1 MLHIDAEAQRR
12 LSRIKDADVLIGIP
26 SFNSARTV
34 GYVVDQCSRGL
45 SEFFQ
50 SQNNVIF
57 VSDGGSA
64 DSTVET
70 VEEMK
75 MPKGVELIS
84 CRYQGTPGKGSAVK
98 AIFEASITLGI
109 RSLALIDSDL
119 QSITPDW
126 IKLLIS
132 PTFKRAALVTPRYLR
147 HKYDG
152 TITNQLCYPLT
163 RALYGKRVRQPIGG
177 DFGLSI
183 ELTKKLIES
192 PLWQTPYI
200 PRFGIDIFITSS
212 ALAEGFTV
220 EEADLGVKIHETKDP
235 ALSLASMFREVTG
248 SAFSCIEAYE
258 KCWRTV
264 KSSVSLPL
272 HKDHVKR
279 TDPPPIGVS
288 LDRMIQDC
296 TTSYQASAE
305 LRSMLS
311 PDLRKRLDTSI
322 LTKPEDFGI
331 STETWARTVFE
342 SSAQFKRSDA
352 IKKNLILDGLKCIW
366 SARVAT
372 FVRDTASITSE
383 EAEVK
388 VEEDAVQFEKLK
400 SELLK
405 IY

>member
-1 MLHIDAEAQRR
+1 MLYLDLEAQRC
-12 LSRIKDADVLIGIP
+12 LSKINCANILIGIP
-26 SFNSARTV
+26 SFNSARTI
-34 GYVVDQCSRGL
+34 GHVVDQCSRGL
-45 SEFFQ
+45 SEFFDDQ
-50 SQNNVIF
+50 RNVIL

-64 DSTVET
+64 DSTVHT
-70 VEEMK
+70 VENMK
-75 MPKGVELIS
+75 MQQGVELVA
-84 CRYQGTPGKGSAVK
+84 CRYQGTSGKGSAVK
-98 AIFEASITLGI
+98 AIFEASIKLGT

-119 QSITPDW
+119 GSITPDW
-126 IKLLIS
+126 IKLLIG
-132 PTFKRAALVTPRYLR
+132 PTLEKAALVPPRYLR

-177 DFGLSI
+177 DFGISI
-183 ELTKKLIES
+183 ELAKRLIES
-192 PLWQTPYI
+192 PLWQTPYV

-248 SAFSCIEAYE
+248 SAFSCMEKYE

-272 HKDHVKR
+272 HKDHVQR
-279 TDPPPIGVS
+279 TEPPSIGVS
-288 LDRMIQDC
+288 LDRMIRDS
-296 TTSYQASAE
+296 TISYPASVE

-311 PDLRKRLDTSI
+311 SDLRNKLDTSI
-322 LTKPEDFGI
+322 VTKPECFGI

-342 SSAQFKRSDA
+342 SSAQFKRSDP
-352 IKKNLILDGLKCIW
+352 IKKNLLLDGLKCIW
-366 SARVAT
+366 TARVAT
-372 FVRDTASITSE
+372 FVRDTASMTSE
-383 EAEVK
+383 EAEAK
-388 VEEDAVQFEKLK
+388 VEEDAMQFEKLK
-400 SELLK
+400 SELLE